1 MLKDTDGTRTVP
13 TRDNRNELRMSV
25 EAADRLLRSNSIAP
39 RCGRIVEALLI
50 SYVDTRG
57 IGSMYPFGEVP
68 RAQRARNYESSQN
81 FKPVP
86 WNALKEGD

>member
-1 MLKDTDGTRTVP
+1 MFKDTDGTRTVP
-13 TRDNRNELRMSV
+13 TRDNRNELRISV
-25 EAADRLLRSNSIAP
+25 EAADRWLRSNSVAP

-68 RAQRARNYESSQN
+68 
-81 FKPVP
+81 VP
-86 WNALKEGD
+86 KGPGIMKVLKTLNPYPGMR